1 MSAENGELGVSHRT
15 DASVSQPGNN
25 AQPEIVRPAE
35 AGSSSSQP
43 GETLPKTLSDINV
56 NMGTMASLLQS
67 IVARQDSKPQKK
79 RRHSPHDLSSAD
91 SESEDNDHE
100 ASGKRR
106 REEDELSISPSDED
120 INEFLEVS
128 NTKEAEVTAKTT
140 EPKEEVEL
148 LKSLEADFTDDE
160 LVGAKINQRLANIAS
175 KRWGITLPNDKLK
188 ALLAKHA
195 KPENCPEIT
204 TVRVNPE
211 IWDQMNN
218 FRRKADLRV
227 SNIQQA
233 LQKATFGILK
243 VCDKLVDQQPSTDK
257 ETLAAN
263 IDAIVLLGHAV
274 GELSRLRREQ
284 IKLALKA
291 EFHSLCSQAN
301 ESTSRSD
308 LLFGAD
314 IAKQVRDAKDT
325 NKTGKD
331 IGVGKAGTTRFSRP
345 YNSHHDKRRP
355 QKNYGKH
362 YRPAESKPPF
372 LGKGQK
378 KPNFSK
384 NRTERTWYNL
394 WKTLKN
400 R

>member
-43 GETLPKTLSDINV
+43 GKTLAKTLSDINV
-56 NMGTMASLLQS
+56 NMGTMASLLQT
-67 IVARQDSKPQKK
+67 IVAHQDSKPQKK

-120 INEFLEVS
+120 INEFFEES
-128 NTKEAEVTAKTT
+128 NPKEAEVTAKTT

-284 IKLALKA
+284 IKPALKA
-291 EFHSLCSQAN
+291 EFHSLSSQAN
-301 ESTSRSD
+301 ESSSRSD

-314 IAKQVRDAKDT
+314 LKQSRYVTPKILT
-325 NKTGKD
+325 KLEKT
-331 IGVGKAGTTRFSRP
+331 
-345 YNSHHDKRRP
+345 
-355 QKNYGKH
+355 
-362 YRPAESKPPF
+362 
-372 LGKGQK
+372 
-378 KPNFSK
+378 
-384 NRTERTWYNL
+384 
-394 WKTLKN
+394 
-400 R
+400 

>member
-1 MSAENGELGVSHRT
+1 MSAENGELGVSHRA

-43 GETLPKTLSDINV
+43 GKTLAKTLSDINV
-56 NMGTMASLLQS
+56 NMGTMASLLQT

-120 INEFLEVS
+120 INEFLEES
-128 NTKEAEVTAKTT
+128 NAKEAEVTTKTT

-233 LQKATFGILK
+233 LQKATFRILK

-308 LLFGAD
+308 MLFGAD